1 MTSAG
6 EIKKRFR
13 NNPELFTL
21 KKHEAAKSDTW
32 EYFSLLF
39 EKQGADSG
47 SLTEVKYLCV
57 WNAYKRVYAYKAS
70 DGSGFGDMQFATDYN
85 NGITY
90 VMNAL
95 SMRVGSGRV
104 TYTTGSGRVQK
115 RVTRGQLCG
124 DITMAS
130 CYFVVI
136 GGTPRSRGDVI
147 PHPG

>member
-57 WNAYKRVYAYKAS
+57 CNACKRIV
-70 DGSGFGDMQFATDYN
+70 N
-85 NGITY
+85 
-90 VMNAL
+90 
-95 SMRVGSGRV
+95 
-104 TYTTGSGRVQK
+104 
-115 RVTRGQLCG
+115 
-124 DITMAS
+124 
-130 CYFVVI
+130 
-136 GGTPRSRGDVI
+136 SRY
-147 PHPG
+147 